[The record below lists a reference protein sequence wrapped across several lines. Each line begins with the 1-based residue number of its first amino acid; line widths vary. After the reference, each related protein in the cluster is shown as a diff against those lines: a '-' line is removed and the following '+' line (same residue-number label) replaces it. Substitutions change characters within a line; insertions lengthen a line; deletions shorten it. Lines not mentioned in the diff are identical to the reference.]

1 MIGGPLGFLA
11 QGTPSGYRGNAVE
24 TARLSSLS
32 EKLVGIGFERLA
44 QGAPTVLSSSTLAGE
59 VAFSAPEGQQNVREP
74 SWEQL
79 APRAAQ
85 LLTQGPLFLVP
96 TWERRAASEQR
107 RPAGHL
113 DYYVDVLA
121 ACRPPAPDA
130 VMAVLVPAHPWV
142 SDQPWAAEM
151 RTQLAEHW
159 DTLLIVY
166 GAGMLTQIHAQMES
180 AVVFLRARAETR
192 PVLKLFQVP
201 RLRRLDETAV
211 VKDFE
216 RLLARQ
222 GGRGEYGYV
231 LRETPSPKQGL
242 YFDRFDPHILQR
254 REDLAGFGAVN
265 ALGDL
270 FTFRRTPF
278 NKMTLKRGKHLTTR
292 KDPSVVRMIGPRD
305 IARDGSIVPPSE
317 ETLWATIPADQ
328 QLAAG
333 DLVLRRVNAPIMV
346 PPHGF
351 FTAEVSEEDLP
362 AAATDQ
368 VVILRPITPLSRPQA
383 RLITMFLR
391 TPLALTLAGPQLATT
406 SMEALSALPVPQPDE
421 ALTKALDEL
430 TAAKDQ
436 FTQWEQEADSVI
448 ESVFL
453 EKTAARARAR
463 VIDSGRAL
471 RLRVEAASL
480 LDDLGHSVRTRFPY
494 PIAYRWRETEARIS
508 AGDAQAAY
516 AAILDTAEELLCY
529 IAQLVLALTHARQIT
544 LGSVTAIRDK
554 LASGRSGPGLG
565 DWANVL
571 NEAATSKQLSNL
583 PEAHPLHDIRTL
595 LAHQDAEKAR
605 QAFSERRNDQAHLR
619 RVDPI
624 DLPHAIDVAFAD
636 LTCLVERARF
646 LADLPLLDITDVRWD
661 AFARSA
667 RVEYRELAGDHPVVP
682 TRTMTSPSNDLET
695 GSLYIRDTDGTLH
708 LLRPFLIGRDC
719 PTCRTWSTFHVDR
732 VPKTAVVFKSLE
744 HGHTLED
751 TSPDT
756 RRLLGQIGLV

>member
-1 MIGGPLGFLA
+1 M
-11 QGTPSGYRGNAVE
+11 VE
-24 TARLSSLS
+24 TVQLSPWSAQ
-32 EKLVGIGFERLA
+32 LVAIGFERLA
-44 QGAPTVLSSSTLAGE
+44 QGVPAVLSSSLIAGE
-59 VAFSAPEGQQNVREP
+59 LAFSAPEGWQSVCEP

-79 APRAAQ
+79 AARAGE
-85 LLTQGPLFLVP
+85 LLADGPLFLVP
-96 TWERRAASEQR
+96 TWERRTDPDR
-107 RPAGHL
+107 RRATDP
-113 DYYVDVLA
+113 DSYYVEVMTS
-121 ACRPPAPDA
+121 CRPPSPDA
-130 VMAVLVPAHPWV
+130 VMAVLLPAQAWV
-142 SDQPWAAEM
+142 SDRPWAAKM
-151 RTQLAEHW
+151 RTKVAEHW
-159 DTLLIVY
+159 DTLLAIY
-166 GAGMLTQIHAQMES
+166 MSGTLTHLHANVES
-180 AVVFLRARAETR
+180 AVVFLRARAQTR
-192 PVLKLFQVP
+192 PVLKVFQVP
-201 RLRRLDETAV
+201 RPRPDEAAV

-222 GGRGEYGYV
+222 GGRGEHGYV
-231 LRETPSPKQGL
+231 LRELPGPEQGL
-242 YFDRFDPHILQR
+242 YFDRFDPHVLQR

-270 FTFRRTPF
+270 FTFHLAPF
-278 NKMTLKRGKHLTTR
+278 SDTALKKGKQLTSP
-292 KDPSVVRMIGPRD
+292 KDPGGVRMVRPRD
-305 IARDGSIVPPSE
+305 IGRDGTIAPPSE

-333 DLVLRRVNAPIMV
+333 DLVIRRLIAPVAV

-351 FTAEVSEEDLP
+351 FTAEVGEEDLP
-362 AAATDQ
+362 AAASEQ
-368 VVILRPITPLSRPQA
+368 VVVLRPIKPLSRPQA

-391 TPLALTLAGPQLATT
+391 TPLALTLAGPRLATT
-406 SMEALSALPVPQPDE
+406 TMAALSALPVPQPDE

-430 TAAKDQ
+430 TAAKQQ
-436 FTQWEQEADSVI
+436 FKRWGQEADAVI

-494 PIAYRWRETEARIS
+494 PIAYRWRESEARIS

-516 AAILDTAEELLCY
+516 AAILDTAEQLLCY
-529 IAQLVLALTHARQIT
+529 VAQLVLALTHARQIT
-544 LGSVTAIRDK
+544 LGAVTAIRDK
-554 LASGRSGPGLG
+554 LAGGRSGPGFG

-571 NEAATSKQLSNL
+571 NEAATSRQLNNL
-583 PEAHPLHDIRTL
+583 PEAHPLNDIRTL
-595 LAHQDAEKAR
+595 LAHADAENAR
-605 QAFSERRNDQAHLR
+605 QALSERRNDQAHLR

-636 LTCLVERARF
+636 LTRLVERARF
-646 LADLPLLDITDVRWD
+646 LADLPLLEVTDVRWD

-695 GSLYIRDTDGTLH
+695 GSLYLRDTDGSLH

-719 PTCRTWSTFHVDR
+719 PICRSWSTFHADR
-732 VPKTAVVFKSLE
+732 VPRGAVVFKSLE
-744 HGHTLED
+744 HGHTWED
-751 TSPDT
+751 TSPGA
-756 RRLLGQIGLV
+756 RRLLSHVGLV

>member
-1 MIGGPLGFLA
+1 MIARPLGFLS
-11 QGTPSGYRGNAVE
+11 QGSVGRVWGNVMK
-24 TARLSSLS
+24 TARLSSLG
-32 EKLVGIGFERLA
+32 EQLVGIAFERLTPST
-44 QGAPTVLSSSTLAGE
+44 PTVLSSSPLAGE
-59 VAFSAPEGQQNVREP
+59 LAFSAPESWHSLGES

-79 APRAAQ
+79 APRAAE
-85 LLTQGPLFLVP
+85 LLTQQPLLLVP
-96 TWERRAASEQR
+96 TWERRTEPDR
-107 RPAGHL
+107 HRTAGPP
-113 DYYVDVLA
+113 DYYVEVMA
-121 ACRPPAPDA
+121 ACRPPSPDA
-130 VMAVLVPAHPWV
+130 VMAVLLPAHPWV

-151 RTQLAEHW
+151 RTKLAEHW
-159 DTLLIVY
+159 DILLVVY
-166 GAGMLTQIHAQMES
+166 GTGMLTQLSRHMES
-180 AVVFLRARAETR
+180 AVVFLQARAQTR
-192 PVLKLFQVP
+192 PVLKVFQVP
-201 RLRRLDETAV
+201 RLRPAETAV
-211 VKDFE
+211 VNDFE

-231 LRETPSPKQGL
+231 LREIPGPEQGL

-270 FTFRRTPF
+270 FTFRRAPF
-278 NKMTLKRGKHLTTR
+278 SDAALKRGQQLMSP
-292 KDPSVVRMIGPRD
+292 KDPGAVRMIRPRD
-305 IARDGSIVPPSE
+305 IARDGTIAPPSE

-333 DLVLRRVNAPIMV
+333 DLVLRRMNAPFTV

-362 AAATDQ
+362 AAASEQ
-368 VVILRPITPLSRPQA
+368 VVTLRPIKPLSRPQA
-383 RLITMFLR
+383 RLISMFLR
-391 TPLALTLAGPQLATT
+391 TPLALTLAGPRLATT

-430 TAAKDQ
+430 TAAKQQ
-436 FTQWEQEADSVI
+436 FKRWEQEADSVI

-463 VIDSGRAL
+463 VIDSGRTL

-529 IAQLVLALTHARQIT
+529 IAQLVLALTHARRIT

-554 LASGRSGPGLG
+554 LAGGRSGPGLG

-571 NEAATSKQLSNL
+571 NEAAASKQLNNL
-583 PEAHPLHDIRTL
+583 PEAHPLNDIRTL

-605 QAFSERRNDQAHLR
+605 QGLSERRNDQAHLR

-636 LTCLVERARF
+636 LTRLVERARF
-646 LADLPLLDITDVRWD
+646 LADLPLLEITDVRWD

-682 TRTMTSPSNDLET
+682 TRTLTSPSNDLET
-695 GSLYIRDTDGTLH
+695 GSLYLRDTEGALH

-719 PTCRTWSTFHVDR
+719 PTCRTWSTFHTDR
-732 VPKTAVVFKSLE
+732 VPRTAVVFKSLE

-751 TSPDT
+751 TSADT
-756 RRLLGQIGLV
+756 RRLLNQIGLV

>member
-1 MIGGPLGFLA
+1 M
-11 QGTPSGYRGNAVE
+11 VE
-24 TARLSSLS
+24 TAQLSSLTQQ
-32 EKLVGIGFERLA
+32 LVGIGFERLS
-44 QGAPTVLSSSTLAGE
+44 QSPPTVLSSSPLAGDL
-59 VAFSAPEGQQNVREP
+59 VFSAPEGWQNVCES

-79 APRAAQ
+79 AERATE
-85 LLTQGPLFLVP
+85 LLPHGPLFLVP
-96 TWERRAASEQR
+96 TWERRADAER
-107 RPAGHL
+107 RRAAGPAE
-113 DYYVDVLA
+113 YYVEIMT
-121 ACRPPAPDA
+121 ACRPPSPDA
-130 VMAVLVPAHPWV
+130 VMGVLLPAHPWI
-142 SDQPWAAEM
+142 SEQPWAVEM
-151 RTQLAEHW
+151 RTKIAEHW
-159 DTLLIVY
+159 DILLLAY
-166 GAGMLTQIHAQMES
+166 GTGMLTQISAQAES
-180 AVVFLRARAETR
+180 AVVFLRGRAHTR
-192 PVLKLFQVP
+192 PVLKFFQVP
-201 RLRRLDETAV
+201 RPRPDEKAV
-211 VKDFE
+211 VKDFA
-216 RLLARQ
+216 RLLDRQ

-231 LRETPSPKQGL
+231 LREIPSPEESL
-242 YFDRFDPHILQR
+242 YFDRFDPNILQR

-270 FTFRRTPF
+270 FTFHRNSF
-278 NKMTLKRGKHLTTR
+278 SDAALKRGKYLTSP
-292 KDPSVVRMIGPRD
+292 KNPGAVRILRPRD
-305 IARDGSIVPPSE
+305 IARDGTIAPPSE

-333 DLVLRRVNAPIMV
+333 DLVIRRMNAPIMV

-351 FTAEVSEEDLP
+351 FTAEVSEADLP
-362 AAATDQ
+362 AAASDQ
-368 VVILRPITPLSRPQA
+368 VVTLRPITPLSRPQA
-383 RLITMFLR
+383 RLISMFLR
-391 TPLALTLAGPQLATT
+391 TPLALTLAGPRLAIT
-406 SMEALSALPVPQPDE
+406 SMEALAALPVPQPDE

-430 TAAKDQ
+430 TAAKQQ
-436 FTQWEQEADSVI
+436 FKRWQQEADSVI

-453 EKTAARARAR
+453 EKTAAQARAR

-471 RLRVEAASL
+471 RLRAEAASL

-516 AAILDTAEELLCY
+516 AAVLDTAEELLCY

-554 LASGRSGPGLG
+554 LAGGRSGPGFG

-571 NEAATSKQLSNL
+571 NEAATSKQLNSL
-583 PEAHPLHDIRTL
+583 PQAHPLNDIRTL
-595 LAHQDAEKAR
+595 LAHQDAERAR
-605 QAFSERRNDQAHLR
+605 QALSERRNDQAHLR

-636 LTCLVERARF
+636 LTRLVERARF
-646 LADLPLLDITDVRWD
+646 LADLPLLEITDVRWD

-695 GSLYIRDTDGTLH
+695 GSLYLRDTDGALH

-719 PTCRTWSTFHVDR
+719 PTCRTWSTFHADR

-744 HGHTLED
+744 HGHTIED

-756 RRLLGQIGLV
+756 RRLLKHIGMV

>member
-1 MIGGPLGFLA
+1 MEIA
-11 QGTPSGYRGNAVE
+11 Q
-24 TARLSSLS
+24 LSSLG
-32 EKLVGIGFERLA
+32 EQLVGIGFERFA
-44 QGAPTVLSSSTLAGE
+44 QGAPTVLSSSPLASE
-59 VAFSAPEGQQNVREP
+59 LAFRAPDGWQSVCEP

-79 APRAAQ
+79 AQRTTE
-85 LLTQGPLFLVP
+85 LLSQGSLFLVP
-96 TWERRAASEQR
+96 TWERRTGTER
-107 RPAGHL
+107 RRTAGRAEH
-113 DYYVDVLA
+113 YVDVMA
-121 ACRPPAPDA
+121 ACRPPSPDS
-130 VMAVLVPAHPWV
+130 VMAVLLPAHPWV
-142 SDQPWAAEM
+142 SEQPWAAEM
-151 RTQLAEHW
+151 RTRVAEHW
-159 DTLLIVY
+159 DILLLAY
-166 GAGMLTQIHAQMES
+166 GTGMLTQISPHAES
-180 AVVFLRARAETR
+180 AVAFLRARAQTS

-201 RLRRLDETAV
+201 RPRPDETAV
-211 VKDFE
+211 IKDFE
-216 RLLARQ
+216 RLLHRQ

-231 LRETPSPKQGL
+231 LREIPDPEQGL

-270 FTFRRTPF
+270 FTFHRAPF
-278 NKMTLKRGKHLTTR
+278 RDADLKRGERLSSPK
-292 KDPSVVRMIGPRD
+292 KPDAVRMIRPPD
-305 IARDGSIVPPSE
+305 IGRDGTIAPPSE
-317 ETLWATIPADQ
+317 ETQWAIIPADQ

-333 DLVLRRVNAPIMV
+333 DLVIRRLIAPITV
-346 PPHGF
+346 PPYGF

-362 AAATDQ
+362 AAVSDQ
-368 VVILRPITPLSRPQA
+368 VVILRPTTPLSRPQA
-383 RLITMFLR
+383 RLIAMFLR
-391 TPLALTLAGPQLATT
+391 TPLALSLAGPRLATA
-406 SMEALSALPVPQPDE
+406 SMEALSTLPVPQPDE

-430 TAAKDQ
+430 TAAKQQ
-436 FTQWEQEADSVI
+436 FKQWQQDADSVI

-453 EKTAARARAR
+453 EKTAAQARAR

-544 LGSVTAIRDK
+544 LGAMKAIRDK
-554 LASGRSGPGLG
+554 LAGGRSGPGLG
-565 DWANVL
+565 DWVNVL
-571 NEAATSKQLSNL
+571 NEAATSKQLNNL
-583 PEAHPLHDIRTL
+583 PPAHPLNDIRTL

-605 QAFSERRNDQAHLR
+605 QALSERRNDQAHLR
-619 RVDPI
+619 RIDPI

-636 LTCLVERARF
+636 LTRLIERARF
-646 LADLPLLDITDVRWD
+646 LADLPLLEVTDVRWD

-682 TRTMTSPSNDLET
+682 TRTMTSSSNDLET
-695 GSLYIRDTDGTLH
+695 GSLYLRDTDGALH

-719 PTCRTWSTFHVDR
+719 PTCRTWSTFHADR

-756 RRLLGQIGLV
+756 RRLLKHIGMA